1 MYTLCD
7 VMMIFFLCVKVRAGD
22 EALKEARA
30 ELAEARKRWHRLQVE
45 IESLHA
51 LVRLVPTDM
60 PTDTPRRTH
69 FNSETCRHT

>member
-1 MYTLCD
+1 M
-7 VMMIFFLCVKVRAGD
+7 RAGD

-51 LVRLVPTDM
+51 LVRSVLTDM
-60 PTDTPRRTH
+60 PTDTPEHTQTH
-69 FNSETCRHT
+69 TPIQKRVETPINTLLNPFHLNT